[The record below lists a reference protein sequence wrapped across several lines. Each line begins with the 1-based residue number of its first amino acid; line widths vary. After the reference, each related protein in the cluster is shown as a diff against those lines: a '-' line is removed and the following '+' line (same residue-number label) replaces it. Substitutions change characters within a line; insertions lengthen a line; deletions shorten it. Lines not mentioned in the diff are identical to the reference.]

1 MRKTFCEHVCIYG
14 CAFLNSG
21 GGSLL
26 VGVRDDGVVCGV
38 QFSHKEEDETRLQV
52 DLIVNSFDPP
62 LLPHNYSLN
71 FLPVVKPG
79 EGGHNLKV
87 LCLTFRAPPAFTEP
101 TLFQIDQGKVYFRR
115 DGSVQGPLGSSVIIE
130 WFRQVRK
137 FITILI
143 FLIIIIKIHDM

>member
-1 MRKTFCEHVCIYG
+1 MQKNFCEHVHIYG

-38 QFSHKEEDETRLQV
+38 HFSHKEEDETRLQV
-52 DLIVNSFDPP
+52 DWIVNNFDPP
-62 LLPHNYSLN
+62 LLPRNYSLH

-79 EGGHNLKV
+79 EEGHNLKV
-87 LCLTFRAPPAFTEP
+87 LCLTFKAPPAFTEP

-115 DGSVQGPLGSSVIIE
+115 DGSVQGPLGASVIIE
-130 WFRQVRK
+130 WSRQVTK
-137 FITILI
+137 FIII
-143 FLIIIIKIHDM
+143 KFFLIILKIHDT